1 MVINMENNKLFREKS
16 LNKIASP
23 DNLTEYIRVTTP
35 GVWMVLGAIVLL
47 LAGVCI
53 WGIFGRI
60 DTKLDAI
67 VISDSSGIY
76 AVVEDSSATRIEV
89 GDEIRIQGRTY
100 QVSGIGREA
109 VELKSTDS
117 SYLLHLLGKE
127 EGCWVVRLAVSG
139 SYLDGDGNTQSSPL
153 AEGCYEGC
161 VVIESIHPM
170 TFITN

>member
-1 MVINMENNKLFREKS
+1 MENKLFREKS

-35 GVWMVLGAIVLL
+35 EVWMVLAAIVLL

-53 WGIFGRI
+53 WGVFGRI

-67 VISDSSGIY
+67 VVSDSTGVY
-76 AVVEDSSATRIEV
+76 AFVEDSSAERIKV
-89 GDEIRIQGRTY
+89 GDDIRINGRTY
-100 QVSGIGREA
+100 QVDGISTEV
-109 VELKSTDS
+109 VELRSTDS

-127 EGCWVVRLAVSG
+127 EGCWVVQLAVSS
-139 SYLDGDGNTQSSPL
+139 SYSDEDGNKQSLPL
-153 AEGCYEGC
+153 AEGYYEGC